1 MRAAWFATST
11 AAVGDVVILAGD
23 FNLTAASPVLAALCS
38 DEWGF
43 SAPGPRIDHVIVRGA
58 DASPV
63 RVWDE
68 ERRTWEG
75 SILSDHAPV
84 EVDVL

>member
-1 MRAAWFATST
+1 
-11 AAVGDVVILAGD
+11 VILAGD
-23 FNLTAASPVLAALCS
+23 FNQTAASPVLAALCS
-38 DEWGF
+38 EEWGF
-43 SAPGPRIDHVIVRGA
+43 TPPGPGIDHVLVRGA

-68 ERRTWEG
+68 ARRTWEG
-75 SILSDHAPV
+75 MVLSDHAPV